1 MCVCEYVY
9 VCVYVWL
16 YVCMSLPM
24 LSCAETGGGILLLPC
39 SASISWD
46 RVSQLPLAHHFL
58 SSAPW
63 SVSLLPHSGG
73 YKCTDHVQLLHGHSK
88 SEFRS
93 PCLCNKCS
101 SPPSFHLSQLPKL
114 TFKIYFKNSHYF
126 YKKYSI
132 TFFLRWKRL
141 MPMCLAWCLPL
152 KEWSYIKLCTSNFI
166 YIF

>member
-1 MCVCEYVY
+1 MCICVTL
-9 VCVYVWL
+9 CVY
-16 YVCMSLPM
+16 
-24 LSCAETGGGILLLPC
+24 E
-39 SASISWD
+39 
-46 RVSQLPLAHHFL
+46 LAHALMCRDWRRYPPPSLFSIYFMRQSL
-58 SSAPW
+58 SITLSSPFFSSAPW

-132 TFFLRWKRL
+132 TFFLR
-141 MPMCLAWCLPL
+141 
-152 KEWSYIKLCTSNFI
+152 
-166 YIF
+166 